1 MYTAVKGKYEN
12 GILTLL
18 GPVPDI
24 AESEVIVTFLSEEKS
39 NEPLPNRVPGGL
51 LRLEHL
57 KGKKLSLPDDFD
69 EPLDDLK
76 DYM

>member
-18 GPVPDI
+18 EPVPDI
-24 AESEVIVTFLSEEKS
+24 SESEVIVTFLNVEETEK
-39 NEPLPNRVPGGL
+39 PLQRREPGGL

-57 KGKKLSLPDDFD
+57 KGKKIVIPDDFD